1 MPYAVCFSTVNFNIH
16 FAKWHFWGLSFSW
29 VSLQKVCFHVC
40 SIDVA
45 RYATCRHSLRSTTP
59 HLQGIPDKPSFLPYY
74 YKYIIGGLYVFSLH
88 TPLNA
93 LEKLIHVSIWVHL
106 MGSIWNQQEHSHF
119 LPTTR
124 KTEKLKERENPT
136 SFIDFHSWFFNGKAF
151 LADCDACM

>member
-1 MPYAVCFSTVNFNIH
+1 MPYAVCFITVNFNIH

-45 RYATCRHSLRSTTP
+45 RYATCRHWLRSTTP
-59 HLQGIPDKPSFLPYY
+59 HLQGNPDKPFFLPSH

-93 LEKLIHVSIWVHL
+93 LEKAYSCFDL
-106 MGSIWNQQEHSHF
+106 GSFNGINMES
-119 LPTTR
+119 TR
-124 KTEKLKERENPT
+124 AFTFSTNNTEDRKIERERKSDVIHRL
-136 SFIDFHSWFFNGKAF
+136 SFLVFQW
-151 LADCDACM
+151 